1 MSLLFVYNANSGLAA
16 ALFDSAHKFI
26 SPQTY
31 ACNLCT
37 LTHGLAGPK
46 REWSAFLKSLPE
58 SPVFLHRD
66 EFLKSHPDQA
76 GTPLPAIF
84 KHKNPDLELVADGN
98 QLARMKNLDELTR
111 LVAEASAA
119 DPPNSAKG

>member
-16 ALFDSAHKFI
+16 ALFDSAHKLI
-26 SPQTY
+26 SPETY
-31 ACNLCT
+31 ECNLCA

-58 SPVFLHRD
+58 SPTFLHRD
-66 EFLKSHPDQA
+66 EFLKSHPGQA
-76 GTPLPAIF
+76 DTPLPAIF
-84 KHKNPDLELVADGN
+84 QQQNADLQLVADGN

-111 LVAEASAA
+111 LVAGAS
-119 DPPNSAKG
+119 G